1 MDSALQKNLKHYL
14 DTTGLSV
21 AALERKAGLKLNV
34 ARNILRG
41 QSKKPSAD
49 NLQAI
54 SSVMGCTVQD
64 LLGVKGEPL
73 KAEPKD
79 SPIVE
84 RPDLLNEAL
93 AAVLQAAQD
102 KGYELTVQQTL
113 LILEEVYSYAVK
125 KDTPGVDKDF
135 VEWFM
140 EKTIG

>member
-14 DTTGLSV
+14 ETTGLSV

-73 KAEPKD
+73 KDDPKD

-102 KGYELTVQQTL
+102 GGYALTLRQTF

-125 KDTPGVDKDF
+125 KDAPGVDKDF
-135 VEWFM
+135 VQWFVGR
-140 EKTIG
+140 TAG